1 MRKITR
7 KTAEAFLEGR
17 IKSMG
22 NTYTDGMSYFLHG
35 NRIAYKPSNLLM
47 GRISGEGIRFSMRGW
62 ATVTTRERLNGILE
76 CMGEPY
82 RIIQRHYD
90 QYLIKLGGISPSCK
104 PTILDTCSW
113 FTLPDPEAE
122 LDRRIRGLIEIP
134 KQPEMFA

>member
-7 KTAEAFLEGR
+7 ETAEAFLEGR

-22 NTYTDGMSYFLHG
+22 NTYTDGMSYFLFD
-35 NRIAYKPSNLLM
+35 NRIAYKPSTLL
-47 GRISGEGIRFSMRGW
+47 SGEGIRFSMRGW

-113 FTLPDPEAE
+113 FTLPGTEVE
-122 LDRRIRGLIEIP
+122 LIEIP

>member
-7 KTAEAFLEGR
+7 ETAEAFLEGR

-22 NTYTDGMSYFLHG
+22 NTSTDGMSYFLHG
-35 NRIAYKPSNLLM
+35 NRIAYKPSNLL
-47 GRISGEGIRFSMRGW
+47 SGGGMRFSMRGW

-104 PTILDTCSW
+104 PTILNTCSW

-122 LDRRIRGLIEIP
+122 LIEIP

>member
-7 KTAEAFLEGR
+7 ETAEAFLEGR

-22 NTYTDGMSYFLHG
+22 NTSTDGMSYFLHG
-35 NRIAYKPSNLLM
+35 NRIAYKPSNLL
-47 GRISGEGIRFSMRGW
+47 SGEGMRFSMRGW

-104 PTILDTCSW
+104 PTILNTCSW

-122 LDRRIRGLIEIP
+122 LIEIP

>member
-7 KTAEAFLEGR
+7 ETAEAFLEGR

-22 NTYTDGMSYFLHG
+22 NTSTDGMSYFLHG
-35 NRIAYKPSNLLM
+35 NRIAYKPSNLL
-47 GRISGEGIRFSMRGW
+47 SGEGIRFSMRGW

-104 PTILDTCSW
+104 PTILNTCSW

-122 LDRRIRGLIEIP
+122 LIEIP

>member
-7 KTAEAFLEGR
+7 ETAEAFLEGR

-35 NRIAYKPSNLLM
+35 NRIAYKPSPLVD
-47 GRISGEGIRFSMRGW
+47 GGVIRFSMRGW
-62 ATVTTRERLNGILE
+62 PTVTTRERLNGILE
-76 CMGEPY
+76 CMGAPY
-82 RIIQRHYD
+82 RVVSRNYD